1 MAKGGSGY
9 SKQAGGGFMSDEV
22 NISFVLDM
30 QRKLYRWSNEDP
42 DKSLLIRSI
51 SYATAEL

>member
-9 SKQAGGGFMSDEV
+9 SKQAGGGRMSGEV

-42 DKSLLIRSI
+42 DKVFVDLFNLVCD
-51 SYATAEL
+51 AEL